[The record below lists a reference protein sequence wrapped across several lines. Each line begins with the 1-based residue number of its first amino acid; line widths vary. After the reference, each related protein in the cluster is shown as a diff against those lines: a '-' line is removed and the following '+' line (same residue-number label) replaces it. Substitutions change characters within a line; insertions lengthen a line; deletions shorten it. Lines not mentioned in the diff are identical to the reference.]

1 MAYEN
6 YIPTIETQKMLKER
20 DKHLVFVEHTTR
32 EWEGEIKSRGDHI
45 KINGIGSPS
54 VWMLQKNGTYTENQA
69 LTAEGKAGAT
79 RAAGSGK
86 DVIHRGIPDWE
97 EVQTYSIQL
106 PVNQEAVWN
115 YGVGDLDQQMMT
127 EKGMVAK
134 LRNKQAK
141 RLAEIQDRYVAKVMA
156 RFAPATFAMTNFA
169 TVTENNILDL
179 LDAMVLKLNE
189 QNVSDSEQL
198 YCECSPKFWSILKK
212 AYRDLD
218 TDNSDLLAHRKLG
231 RYNDI
236 IIAKSNNANVLKDDG
251 SASEEY
257 IFVHTKDAVAF
268 FDPLTKNEAYR
279 PQNGFADCVK
289 GFTWFDAG
297 IVDKNALLV
306 AKIVY

>member
-1 MAYEN
+1 M
-6 YIPTIETQKMLKER
+6 QKL
-20 DKHLVFVEHTTR
+20 L
-32 EWEGEIKSRGDHI
+32 
-45 KINGIGSPS
+45 INIS
-54 VWMLQKNGTYTENQA
+54 QKNGTYTENQA

-156 RFAPATFAMTNFA
+156 RFAPASFAMTNFT
-169 TVTENNILDL
+169 TVSDSNILDL

-236 IIAKSNNANVLKDDG
+236 IIAKTNNANVLKDDG

-257 IFVHTKDAVAF
+257 LFVHTKDAVAF

-306 AKIVY
+306 AKVTY